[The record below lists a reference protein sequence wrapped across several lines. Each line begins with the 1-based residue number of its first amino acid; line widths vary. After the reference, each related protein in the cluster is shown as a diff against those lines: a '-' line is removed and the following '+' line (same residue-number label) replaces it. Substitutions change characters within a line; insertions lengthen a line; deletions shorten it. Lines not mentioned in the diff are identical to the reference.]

1 MKKKEFI
8 LQLKVK
14 ASQKIE
20 IYSILNFYLSLLL
33 SFKMDCSLSDV
44 SNTWQIVSRCRRNK
58 RSKLSLKLNPEAPE
72 FVEPSSVNPPSVNSP
87 RGLEEQPTDV
97 NYKMRVSLAR
107 QARQG
112 IIKTAFECTDIM
124 IGIHAKSL
132 VSDMA
137 MNPENYFGIDA
148 DELMF
153 IQTSLISLGSSLGLG
168 N

>member
-1 MKKKEFI
+1 
-8 LQLKVK
+8 
-14 ASQKIE
+14 
-20 IYSILNFYLSLLL
+20 
-33 SFKMDCSLSDV
+33 
-44 SNTWQIVSRCRRNK
+44 
-58 RSKLSLKLNPEAPE
+58 
-72 FVEPSSVNPPSVNSP
+72 VNPP
-87 RGLEEQPTDV
+87 RLEEQPTDV

-124 IGIHAKSL
+124 MGIHAKSL

-137 MNPENYFGIDA
+137 INPENYFGIDA

-168 N
+168 S

>member
-1 MKKKEFI
+1 
-8 LQLKVK
+8 
-14 ASQKIE
+14 
-20 IYSILNFYLSLLL
+20 
-33 SFKMDCSLSDV
+33 MDCALSDV
-44 SNTWQIVSRCRRNK
+44 SNTWQIVCRSKRNK
-58 RSKLSLKLNPEAPE
+58 RSKLSLKLNPDAPE
-72 FVEPSSVNPPSVNSP
+72 FVEPPSVNPPSVNP
-87 RGLEEQPTDV
+87 PHGLEERPTDV

-112 IIKTAFECTDIM
+112 IIKTAFECTDIL

-137 MNPENYFGIDA
+137 MNPEKYFGIDA

>member
-1 MKKKEFI
+1 
-8 LQLKVK
+8 
-14 ASQKIE
+14 
-20 IYSILNFYLSLLL
+20 
-33 SFKMDCSLSDV
+33 MDCALSDV
-44 SNTWQIVSRCRRNK
+44 SNTWQIVCRSKRNK
-58 RSKLSLKLNPEAPE
+58 RSKLSLKLNPDAPE
-72 FVEPSSVNPPSVNSP
+72 FVEPPSVNLPSVNLPSVNLPSVNLPSVNLPSVNLPSVNPPH
-87 RGLEEQPTDV
+87 GLEERPTDV

-137 MNPENYFGIDA
+137 MNPEKYFGIDA